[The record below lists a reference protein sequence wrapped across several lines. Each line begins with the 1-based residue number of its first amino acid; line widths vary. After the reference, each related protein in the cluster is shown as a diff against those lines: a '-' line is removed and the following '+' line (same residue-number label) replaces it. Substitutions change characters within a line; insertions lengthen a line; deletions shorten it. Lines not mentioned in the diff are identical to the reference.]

1 MNDNVKYVDL
11 LIISDQF
18 IDESWFEG
26 FDFLIVQEFEFI
38 KPFNGVSK
46 GQIIEFDKLITTD
59 MLLKN
64 AMREDGYMITNE
76 NFETSFDGYFA
87 IGNAVKSDMPYP
99 DQIKVIL
106 NYLKE
111 NY

>member
-1 MNDNVKYVDL
+1 MSDNVKYVDL

-26 FDFLIVQEFEFI
+26 FEFLVVQNFEFL
-38 KPFNGVSK
+38 KPFRGISK

-64 AMREDGYMITNE
+64 AMREDGFMITNE

-87 IGNAVKSDMPYP
+87 IGNAVKSNLSYQEQFKIVLD
-99 DQIKVIL
+99 
-106 NYLKE
+106 YLKE
-111 NY
+111 N